1 MKRSTALFLLKMKEQ
16 RRISQVAVDDIVEGC
31 RSIICQTLSHVQ
43 AGVKAKLAEV
53 GMDSDTIGL
62 ENVFDQDSMDPF
74 RGLET
79 CYLQEKYFREKL
91 NLIVSNCVKLL
102 IGSFMIII

>member
-1 MKRSTALFLLKMKEQ
+1 M
-16 RRISQVAVDDIVEGC
+16 
-31 RSIICQTLSHVQ
+31 
-43 AGVKAKLAEV
+43 GVKAKLAE
-53 GMDSDTIGL
+53 DSDTIEL

-91 NLIVSNCVKLL
+91 NLI
-102 IGSFMIII
+102 

>member
-1 MKRSTALFLLKMKEQ
+1 M
-16 RRISQVAVDDIVEGC
+16 
-31 RSIICQTLSHVQ
+31 
-43 AGVKAKLAEV
+43 GVKAKLAEV

-62 ENVFDQDSMDPF
+62 ENVFEQDSMDPF